1 MSSATRPDRRR
12 ASRAV
17 TKSQART
24 TQSHGTRAHKPAPR
38 KSPARPQA
46 TGSGGSML
54 NTLIIALLVVLAL
67 MAVAFFVLLT
77 RFVV

>member
-1 MSSATRPDRRR
+1 
-12 ASRAV
+12 
-17 TKSQART
+17 
-24 TQSHGTRAHKPAPR
+24 
-38 KSPARPQA
+38 
-46 TGSGGSML
+46 ML